1 MPCDIW
7 ELEDKVKDLEKRV
20 QKLEN
25 IEHKR
30 KTKAI
35 VTAVI
40 KISVYVLLLI
50 AAFFAFK
57 YVKETVIDPYRETIE
72 EIEGVK
78 DTSSDLI
85 NKYKSYITGQ

>member
-1 MPCDIW
+1 MEENIS
-7 ELEDKVKDLEKRV
+7 LEDKVKDLEKRV
-20 QKLEN
+20 QELEN

-57 YVKETVIDPYRETIE
+57 YVKETVKAF
-72 EIEGVK
+72 EGY
-78 DTSSDLI
+78 LL
-85 NKYKSYITGQ
+85 KYLL

>member
-1 MPCDIW
+1 MEENIS
-7 ELEDKVKDLEKRV
+7 LEDKVKDLEKRV

-78 DTSSDLI
+78 DI
-85 NKYKSYITGQ
+85 PKKK

>member
-1 MPCDIW
+1 MEENIS
-7 ELEDKVKDLEKRV
+7 LEDKVKDLEKRV
-20 QKLEN
+20 QELEN

-57 YVKETVIDPYRETIE
+57 YVKETIIDPYRETIE

>member
-1 MPCDIW
+1 MEENIS
-7 ELEDKVKDLEKRV
+7 LEDKVKDLEKRD

-57 YVKETVIDPYRETIE
+57 YVKETIIDPYRETIE

-85 NKYKSYITGQ
+85 NKYKSYITG

>member
-1 MPCDIW
+1 MEENIS
-7 ELEDKVKDLEKRV
+7 LEDKVKDLEKRV

-78 DTSSDLI
+78 DGI
-85 NKYKSYITGQ
+85 VIYF

>member
-1 MPCDIW
+1 MEENIS
-7 ELEDKVKDLEKRV
+7 LEDKIRELEKRV
-20 QKLEN
+20 QELEN
-25 IEHKR
+25 IEHRR

-85 NKYKSYITGQ
+85 NKYKTCDIRI

>member
-1 MPCDIW
+1 MEENIS
-7 ELEDKVKDLEKRV
+7 LEDKVKDLEKRV

-40 KISVYVLLLI
+40 KI
-50 AAFFAFK
+50 
-57 YVKETVIDPYRETIE
+57 
-72 EIEGVK
+72 
-78 DTSSDLI
+78 
-85 NKYKSYITGQ
+85 

>member
-1 MPCDIW
+1 MEENIS
-7 ELEDKVKDLEKRV
+7 LEDKVKDLEKRV
-20 QKLEN
+20 LKLEN

>member
-1 MPCDIW
+1 MEENIS
-7 ELEDKVKDLEKRV
+7 LEDKVKDLEKRV
-20 QKLEN
+20 QELEN
-25 IEHKR
+25 IEQKR

-72 EIEGVK
+72 EIEDVK

-85 NKYKSYITGQ
+85 NKYKSYITG